1 MAVCTEREIQQNVL
15 SSGNYQTISYTGI
28 FTCHVTHLRSQLK
41 KGRSVVLPPPNPVH
55 VSLPSSWQK
64 EYRNKCEFLIS
75 VGADGEDKTIGFR
88 LGKYKGGSCA
98 VVGPAET
105 CHVSAEA
112 KRVVSEFQKFIRYY
126 YTILI
131 VHRTTVTYS
140 IFF

>member
-1 MAVCTEREIQQNVL
+1 MW
-15 SSGNYQTISYTGI
+15 QT
-28 FTCHVTHLRSQLK
+28 
-41 KGRSVVLPPPNPVH
+41 
-55 VSLPSSWQK
+55 

-112 KRVVSEFQKFIRYY
+112 KRVVSEFQNFIRYY
-126 YTILI
+126 NMVVMEQLLWMLSFIKIEKLQILSFVFLTIL
-131 VHRTTVTYS
+131 
-140 IFF
+140 

>member
-1 MAVCTEREIQQNVL
+1 MQWCLI
-15 SSGNYQTISYTGI
+15 
-28 FTCHVTHLRSQLK
+28 
-41 KGRSVVLPPPNPVH
+41 PPPSPNPVH